1 MYVNCQAAWQD
12 PKRLLSN
19 ENMHAQ
25 LKLHNY
31 MYLLAGS
38 FRILFQQW
46 FTYSSME
53 EWLTP
58 G

>member
-31 MYLLAGS
+31 MY
-38 FRILFQQW
+38 
-46 FTYSSME
+46 TC
-53 EWLTP
+53 
-58 G
+58 